1 MFLVFHSFFSFK
13 NKTNRSNTSTMVLS
27 KEKIGALLHSKL
39 VAGALLLTITGII
52 TRFIGFFYKIFLSRT
67 IGAEAL
73 GVYQL
78 VFPLFMFSLSI
89 CCGGIQTAISRYV
102 AFCDTKKEARLY
114 LYLGMTASI
123 LLSVIA
129 SVLIYQYAEP
139 ISQYFLQEPSCEN
152 LLKIMAMAIPPA
164 CIHTCINAYYYGTKK
179 ASIPAISQLLEQIT
193 RVVGVYIIFLVLEE
207 SNQPPTAQAA
217 IWGIVIGEL
226 TASLFS
232 LTVLRF
238 QTAAG
243 NLIKAS
249 KNLLTMGVPLT
260 CNRIALSLAQSL
272 ENILI
277 PASLRAFG
285 YSSGDALSLYGILTG
300 MALAS
305 VMLPA
310 VLSNSV
316 SVMLLPEISN
326 AQAKRQTDRIKSLI
340 VKTVEFSLILGFACT
355 LLFLFSGNFAGVYL
369 FHNHLAGVY
378 IQILAWICPFLFLGS
393 TLNSVL
399 QGLGKPKTVLAINLT
414 ASMIRI
420 GFVVF
425 AIPAF
430 GMRGY
435 LWGALISQIVASG
448 LAYISLKKE
457 VLK

>member
-1 MFLVFHSFFSFK
+1 MRDRIYSL
-13 NKTNRSNTSTMVLS
+13 MQ
-27 KEKIGALLHSKL
+27 SKL
-39 VAGALLLTITGII
+39 VTGALLLTITGII

-67 IGAEAL
+67 IGAESL

-89 CCGGIQTAISRYV
+89 CCGGIQTAISRYT
-102 AFCDTKKEARLY
+102 AFCDTRKEARLY
-114 LYLGMTASI
+114 LYLGMAASI
-123 LLSVIA
+123 VLSLIVSLLF
-129 SVLIYQYAEP
+129 YQYAEP
-139 ISQYFLQEPSCEN
+139 ISRYFLQETACEN

-164 CIHTCINAYYYGTKK
+164 CIHACINAYYYGIKK
-179 ASIPAISQLLEQIT
+179 ASIPAVSQLMEQIT
-193 RVVGVYIIFLVLEE
+193 RVIGVYILFLVMEE
-207 SNQPPTAQAA
+207 SGQPPTAQTA

-226 TASLFS
+226 SAALFS

-238 QTAAG
+238 QSAAG
-243 NLIKAS
+243 NMLQAA
-249 KNLLTMGVPLT
+249 KNLMTMGVPLT

-277 PASLRAFG
+277 PASLKLFG
-285 YSSGDALSLYGILTG
+285 YSSSDALSIYGILTG

-310 VLSNSV
+310 VLSSSL

-326 AQAKRQTDRIKSLI
+326 AQAKGQTERIKSLM

-355 LLFLFSGNFAGVYL
+355 LLFLFTGNFAGVHL

-378 IQILAWICPFLFLGS
+378 IQTLSWICPFLFLGS
-393 TLNSVL
+393 TLGSIL

-414 ASMIRI
+414 ASIIRI

-425 AIPAF
+425 AIPQF

-435 LWGALISQIVASG
+435 LWGALVSQALAAA
-448 LAYISLKKE
+448 LAYFALKKE
-457 VLK
+457 VLS